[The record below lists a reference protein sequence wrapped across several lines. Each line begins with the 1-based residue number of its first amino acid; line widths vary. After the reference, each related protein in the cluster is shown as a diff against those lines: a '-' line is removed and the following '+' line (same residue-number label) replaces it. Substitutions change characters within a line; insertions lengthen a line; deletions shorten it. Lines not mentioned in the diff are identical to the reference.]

1 MNIQSA
7 INEGESVLKN
17 ESIPSAKLD
26 AEILMAKSIEKDRKY
41 IILNNNKNL
50 DDENLRYFKNLIKER
65 SKKKPIAYLTS
76 RKFFWNFEFF
86 VTTDTL
92 IPRPDSEMLIEN
104 ILKITKHKN
113 KLNILD
119 IGVGSGCILLSILKE
134 KKNFYG
140 TGIDVS
146 KNCLN
151 ISKINAVSLKVN
163 SRVRF
168 FKSNVDKFNQGKYD
182 LIVSNPPYI
191 NKHSLKYLEKD
202 VVNFEPSLALDG
214 GIDGLSE
221 IRKVIKKS
229 SELIKKNGKFI
240 LEIGF
245 DQKNK
250 VINLLKQKGFYI
262 NSTLKD
268 FANNDRCIICTKI

>member
-7 INEGESVLKN
+7 IYEGESILKGK
-17 ESIPSAKLD
+17 SIPTAKLD

-50 DDENLRYFKNLIKER
+50 EEENLRYFKDLINER
-65 SKKKPIAYLTS
+65 SKKKPVAYLTNK
-76 RKFFWNFEFF
+76 KFFWNSEFF
-86 VTTDTL
+86 VTLDTL
-92 IPRPDSEMLIEN
+92 IPRPDTELIIEQ

-119 IGVGSGCILLSILKE
+119 VGVGSGCILLSILKE
-134 KKNFYG
+134 KKSFYG

-151 ISKINAVSLKVN
+151 ISKINAVNLEVN

-168 FKSNVDKFNQGKYD
+168 FKSNVDKFNLGKYD

-191 NKHSLKYLEKD
+191 NKHDLKYLEKD
-202 VVNFEPSLALDG
+202 VVNYEPKLALNGGFDG
-214 GIDGLSE
+214 YSK
-221 IRKVIKKS
+221 IRKVIS
-229 SELIKKNGKFI
+229 NASTLIKKVSI
-240 LEIGF
+240 IGT
-245 DQKNK
+245 
-250 VINLLKQKGFYI
+250 VETARRLIG
-262 NSTLKD
+262 
-268 FANNDRCIICTKI
+268 R